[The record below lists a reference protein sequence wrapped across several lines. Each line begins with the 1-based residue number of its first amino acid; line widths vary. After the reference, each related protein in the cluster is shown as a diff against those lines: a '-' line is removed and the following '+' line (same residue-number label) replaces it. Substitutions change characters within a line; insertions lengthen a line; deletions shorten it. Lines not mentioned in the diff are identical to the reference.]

1 MRDNLN
7 KSNCGKP
14 QNFLSLLRIVLKY
27 AEIAPYF
34 QAVIQ
39 TNVNTDTLL
48 GIAVAT
54 PFMAGTLKRSVMR
67 EFLVAIIDNLH
78 KSNFQKSQNFLS
90 LLSSNMLKS
99 LHIFRL

>member
-27 AEIAPYF
+27 VEIAPYF

-54 PFMAGTLKRSVMR
+54 LFMAGTLKRSVMSPDLIGSR
-67 EFLVAIIDNLH
+67 SAEEFGKLCTEAIVNE
-78 KSNFQKSQNFLS
+78 K
-90 LLSSNMLKS
+90 
-99 LHIFRL
+99 